1 MRPTGL
7 SSVCGVSLTANVPLA
22 MDGIVGVYF
31 LFRWALRGDATYTLP
46 SMTDADFQTAQAEL
60 IEWLNIPSVSTLPER
75 NADTRRAA
83 EWLHGKLNGI
93 GLNTQ
98 VLETAGHPVVY
109 AEHLHA
115 PGAPTVLLYGHYD
128 VQPADP
134 LNEWTTDP
142 FNAAVRDGAIF
153 ARGSTDDKG
162 QVYAHVKALELML
175 RDGGKLPVNLKLL
188 IEGEEEIGSP
198 NLKPFVEAHTDLL
211 RCDVVVISD
220 GSMFAPGV
228 PTLTTGLR
236 GLCYLEVHVQGAFK
250 DLHSGGY
257 GGAVANPIQALAQ
270 IIQSLRDGNG
280 KILVPGVYDTVRAVS
295 DTELEGWRKLPFSE
309 SDFAKSVHVDALPGE
324 PGYSVLERLWARPT
338 LEINGIWGGF
348 QGEGSKTVLPAKAG
362 AKISLRLVPDQQP
375 DEIFKLVERHILSLR
390 LPGVTVE
397 VKKLNTGNPVLVD
410 ADSPAAQAALRA
422 IGRAYPGKDV
432 SFVRTGGSIP
442 VVSTFRDRLEAP
454 VLLVDYGLPDDGAH
468 GPDERFT
475 LECLKKGIEVST
487 NLYEELARLK
497 I

>member
-1 MRPTGL
+1 
-7 SSVCGVSLTANVPLA
+7 
-22 MDGIVGVYF
+22 
-31 LFRWALRGDATYTLP
+31 
-46 SMTDADFQTAQAEL
+46 MTEQDFQTAQTEL
-60 IEWLNIPSVSTLPER
+60 VDWLSIPSVSTLPELKGE
-75 NADTRRAA
+75 TRRAA
-83 EWLHGKLNGI
+83 EWLHEKLEKLGFDSEI
-93 GLNTQ
+93 
-98 VLETAGHPVVY
+98 LETAGHPVVY
-109 AEHLHA
+109 AEMLQA
-115 PGAPTVLLYGHYD
+115 GDAPTVLLYGHYD
-128 VQPADP
+128 VQPVDP
-134 LNEWTTDP
+134 VNEWTTDP
-142 FNAAVRDGAIF
+142 FAPAVREGSLY

-198 NLKPFVEAHTDLL
+198 NLKPFVESHTEKLA
-211 RCDVVVISD
+211 CDVVVISD

-236 GLCYLEVHVQGAFK
+236 GMCYLEVLVQGAFK

-280 KILVPGVYDTVRAVS
+280 KILVPGVYDNVRPVS
-295 DTELEGWRKLPFSE
+295 EVELEGWKRLPFNE
-309 SDFAKSVHVDALPGE
+309 SDFAASVKVNALPGE
-324 PGYSVLERLWARPT
+324 PGFSVLERLWARPT

-348 QGEGSKTVLPAKAG
+348 QGEGQKTVLPAKAG

-375 DEIFKLVERHILSLR
+375 DEIFALVKRHIESLE

-397 VKKLNTGNPVLVD
+397 LKKLNTSNPVLVD
-410 ADSPAAQAALRA
+410 ADSPAALAALRA
-422 IGRAYPGKDV
+422 ISSAYPGKDV

-442 VVSTFRDRLEAP
+442 VVSVFRERLNAP

-468 GPDERFT
+468 GPDERYT
-475 LECLKKGIEVST
+475 LECFRKGIEVSGY
-487 NLYEELARLK
+487 LYQELAKLEV
-497 I
+497 